1 MKTYFAVEIFFKN
14 IPDEE
19 IVASL
24 WKFSPLG
31 VLDENEKVSLYFQ
44 NQDDFETNLISDSL
58 NSYKDDAVELQFE
71 IRTNELPYENW
82 NEEWEKSLQVI
93 HVTDRIVIKPTFRE
107 YAAAPYQ
114 IVLTID
120 PKMSFGT
127 GEHQTTKLV
136 LKSLEIFVHE
146 GMEILDVGTGT
157 AILAIAAVKLGA
169 SHATALDND
178 DICFENGIENVRL
191 NNVEQRV
198 EILTGTI
205 DDIKEKSFDLITA
218 NIQKNVLLEI
228 AEEIIQRTKKDGII
242 ILSGLLIKDEL
253 DIRSRYEKFGAELLD
268 HNIMDEWLCLIFKK
282 NI

>member
-1 MKTYFAVEIFFKN
+1 MKTYFAVEISFKN

-31 VLDENEKVSLYFQ
+31 VLDENEKVLLYFQ
-44 NQDDFETNLISDSL
+44 NQDDFDANLISDSL

-93 HVTDRIVIKPTFRE
+93 HVTDRIVIKPTFRG

-136 LKSLEIFVHE
+136 LKSLEKFVRE

-253 DIRSRYEKFGAELLD
+253 GIRSRYEKFGAELLD